1 MTARIISFASPKGG
15 SGKTVISAS
24 LATFLAGLG
33 KRILLVDM
41 DAATNGL
48 SIFYVERLNEAKEA
62 LAKNK
67 TSPRGVFE
75 AIPNESLTFFN
86 LSEEIDFIPA
96 TYRMKQV
103 EDMPKE
109 NLKKSLLQNLDIL
122 RSKYDYILID
132 AQAGSDIYAQIAMEI
147 ADEVVIVS
155 EYDPV
160 SIEGIERLKRL
171 FGRAL
176 SYDKTWVLFNK
187 MLPVYVKSLGEFL
200 SIARFL
206 VPIPWDAEVV
216 RAYTR
221 RRLAVNMKGA
231 TDHTIAIMQTARS
244 LFAEKIDEAITNWK
258 KGKEEALR
266 EPVHAQLTK
275 IEQEISILRKAR
287 GVSESTLVESKETLL
302 WMQGFSLGTPLAVIV
317 IIGYVVYTY
326 WTSSFFFW
334 TGLVIAGFGTPLVVI
349 NWVYRRL
356 RQIAERRTSVVK
368 DEVRVL
374 DLRLDNLK
382 ERVGKLR
389 ILANSDLETLLKK
402 D

>member
-15 SGKTVISAS
+15 SGKSVISAS

-33 KRILLVDM
+33 KRTLLIDM

-48 SIFYVERLNEAKEA
+48 SIFYLERLNKAKEA

-75 AIPNESLTFFN
+75 AIPSESLTFFN
-86 LSEEIDFIPA
+86 LSENIDFIPA
-96 TYRMKQV
+96 TYRMRQL
-103 EDMPKE
+103 EDIPKE

-122 RSKYDYILID
+122 RSKYDYIIID

-147 ADEVVIVS
+147 ADEIVIVS

-176 SYDKTWVLFNK
+176 PYNKTWVLFNK
-187 MLPVYVKSLGEFL
+187 MLPEFAKSLGEFL

-221 RRLAVNMKGA
+221 RRLAVNMKSA
-231 TDHTIAIMQTARS
+231 TDHTIAIMQTAHS
-244 LFAEKIDEAITNWK
+244 LFAEKIEEPIDSWK

-275 IEQEISILRKAR
+275 IEQEISIVRKAR
-287 GVSESTLVESKETLL
+287 GVSESTLSELRETLAIKL
-302 WMQGFSLGTPLAVIV
+302 GLSLGIPLAVIA
-317 IIGYVVYTY
+317 IIGYAGSY
-326 WTSSFFFW
+326 WANSFSFW
-334 TGLVIAGFGTPLVVI
+334 TGLAFAGFAVLFVTIKLV
-349 NWVYRRL
+349 YTRL
-356 RQIAERRTSVVK
+356 RQQAETRTSVVK
-368 DEVRVL
+368 DEIRAL

-382 ERVGKLR
+382 ERAGKLR
-389 ILANSDLETLLKK
+389 ILAHSDLETLLQRN
-402 D
+402 